1 MNSNVTNIDP
11 DQTPIYVIDDG
22 VWCEGFLV
30 SEDANAP
37 EVHVRYT
44 NRHGSVIEDCIPNG
58 RDNIR
63 IKLPD
68 GSGNMVAR
76 PEPEPGNFDVLE
88 LEGICP
94 DPRGK
99 DHLYWAAIGGL
110 DV

>member
-37 EVHVRYT
+37 EVRVRYT
-44 NRHGSVIEDCIPNG
+44 DRHGSVIEDCIPND

-63 IKLPD
+63 IKF
-68 GSGNMVAR
+68 
-76 PEPEPGNFDVLE
+76 PEPGNFDVLE